1 MFGFKC
7 HINILL
13 KFRKEKNFLHNY
25 CIFFPEFHYH
35 LFLSPLTIIYYFGV
49 PGEAELDICMQKVYK
64 GVLLDQQLSGS
75 VKRVLGR
82 EESWNDKEGFHFSLT
97 PLKAGSGLQTCTS
110 SRQTAWVFL
119 PSWTSAVLMAYDPCN
134 HTGPPHSEE
143 PHVLV

>member
-1 MFGFKC
+1 MSYK
-7 HINILL
+7 HITKIQKGEKFFTQLLYFFPWVSLPFIFVSFNNNILFWVPWGSWVGYLHAESVQGCTSRSTAVRECKKGFGQRGKL
-13 KFRKEKNFLHNY
+13 KWQGRLPL
-25 CIFFPEFHYH
+25 FP
-35 LFLSPLTIIYYFGV
+35 
-49 PGEAELDICMQKVYK
+49 D
-64 GVLLDQQLSGS
+64 
-75 VKRVLGR
+75 
-82 EESWNDKEGFHFSLT
+82 

>member
-1 MFGFKC
+1 MSYKHTTKIQKGE
-7 HINILL
+7 NIFTQLL
-13 KFRKEKNFLHNY
+13 Y
-25 CIFFPEFHYH
+25 FFPEFHFH
-35 LFLSPLTIIYYFGV
+35 LFLSPLTIIYYFGF

-75 VKRVLGR
+75 IKRVLGR
-82 EESWNDKEGFHFSLT
+82 EESWKWQGRLPLFPD
-97 PLKAGSGLQTCTS
+97 PLKARSGLQTCTS
-110 SRQTAWVFL
+110 SRQTAWVFP